1 MLQKKVRFVRLIL
14 ILIVLYFS
22 FEMIILFDESI
33 FRIQIH

>member
-1 MLQKKVRFVRLIL
+1 MLQKKVRFLRLIL
-14 ILIVLYFS
+14 ILIVFYSS

>member
-14 ILIVLYFS
+14 ILIVFYS
-22 FEMIILFDESI
+22 SCEMIILFDESI